1 MCYIDRSRHESG
13 EEQKSKD
20 IRTYIDR
27 EHDND
32 IRENTKDMR
41 KDYRRNDKRNQKRRD
56 QRDDN
61 SDYEK
66 YSDSE
71 EIHGNLNLL
80 KLYLINEILDRN
92 VIICFKIS

>member
-1 MCYIDRSRHESG
+1 MCYIDRSGYESG

-20 IRTYIDR
+20 IRNYLDR
-27 EHDND
+27 KCDRD
-32 IRENTKDMR
+32 SR
-41 KDYRRNDKRNQKRRD
+41 KDVRRNYKGKDKRD

-71 EIHGNLNLL
+71 EFHGNLDLL
-80 KLYLINEILDRN
+80 KLYLKMEP
-92 VIICFKIS
+92 